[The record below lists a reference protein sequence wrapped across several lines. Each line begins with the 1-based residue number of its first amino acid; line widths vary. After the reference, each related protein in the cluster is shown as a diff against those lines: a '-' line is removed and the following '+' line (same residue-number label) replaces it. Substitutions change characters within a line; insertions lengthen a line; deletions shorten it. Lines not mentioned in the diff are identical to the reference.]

1 MSARLASF
9 GVDLANPTDA
19 DWTRHRY
26 LFSLGAYGWTRV
38 LVWANDHESALEE
51 LADWCE
57 LHAPGLFCDD
67 AVKELFAEAT
77 TEGYSEEDAW
87 EHAEVDTIRSE
98 DHWFLAWEVS
108 VIEDPDRGDIL
119 WAQSDYRV
127 PRDLE
132 PKRQRRS
139 A

>member
-1 MSARLASF
+1 MTRLESYGIA
-9 GVDLANPTDA
+9 LANPSDA
-19 DWTRHRY
+19 SWTRHRY
-26 LFSLGAYGWTRV
+26 LFWLGAYGWTRV

-67 AVKELFAEAT
+67 AVRELFAEAT

-87 EHAEVDTIRSE
+87 EHAEVDTIRSG
-98 DHWFLAWEVS
+98 DHYFLAWELH
-108 VIEDPDRGDIL
+108 VIEDPTREQIL
-119 WAQSDYRV
+119 SVQ
-127 PRDLE
+127 RDE
-132 PKRQRRS
+132 RRS